1 MLFDLPSYCYDMHT
15 RVGLAML
22 KRLVQGVEGAE
33 DLWEFFQRNKIKGA
47 HRAVG
52 EALFFVEGGRI
63 QGELIYEPLCCLEQR
78 LFAHQYGLPLKNW
91 LELRVLVEKALEEG
105 VIDRVREEVLHQF
118 YGREFLQSIAPAR
131 DA

>member
-1 MLFDLPSYCYDMHT
+1 MHT

-33 DLWEFFQRNKIKGA
+33 GIREFFQRNKIKGA

-63 QGELIYEPLCCLEQR
+63 QGELIYEPLCDLEQR
-78 LFAHQYGLPLKNW
+78 LSAYRFGLPLNRW
-91 LELRVLVEKALEEG
+91 WELRVLVEKALAEG

-118 YGREFLQSIAPAR
+118 YRQGKLQSIA
-131 DA
+131 